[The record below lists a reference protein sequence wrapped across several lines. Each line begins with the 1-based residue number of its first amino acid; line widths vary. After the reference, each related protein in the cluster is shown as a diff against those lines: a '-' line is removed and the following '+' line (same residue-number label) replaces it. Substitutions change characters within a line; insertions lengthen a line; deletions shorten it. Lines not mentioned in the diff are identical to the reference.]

1 MSRCQECGQLVSESH
16 EICPGCASRSAP
28 GKFDAPGAAESEG
41 LADVARQV
49 AIARFQSG
57 AEAGFFADELCRET
71 GIATDVLARE
81 RFDAVHAVW
90 SVDYIL
96 LVDRQD
102 AEHSARALASLVEA
116 TGGECGDDVND
127 DSPASDLPAGV
138 WVPLILTLA
147 AGSIACF
154 GIERL
159 DHRPRPA
166 ALVVG
171 DRREPPELWDVLTA
185 TQGTWVQH
193 LEGGAGTRELTL
205 DRDGHTA
212 RLREDHDGDGRFD
225 REWDFSWKKR

>member
-138 WVPLILTLA
+138 SACGMAQRSSGACGMEAIEKARGAMALPSKAICRVRGLSGSVTAEEKRSAP
-147 AGSIACF
+147 AG
-154 GIERL
+154 
-159 DHRPRPA
+159 
-166 ALVVG
+166 ALEAS
-171 DRREPPELWDVLTA
+171 R
-185 TQGTWVQH
+185 
-193 LEGGAGTRELTL
+193 
-205 DRDGHTA
+205 
-212 RLREDHDGDGRFD
+212 
-225 REWDFSWKKR
+225 